1 MREPWF
7 QILEVREARG
17 RSMADIA
24 KSVAEQFGLTVT
36 DLRSERR
43 SKVILRARM
52 EALRAIRDERRDL
65 TSAQVSRFFNKESS
79 TIRYHWRA
87 A

>member
-7 QILEVREARG
+7 QILEVREEHG
-17 RSMADIA
+17 RSIADIA
-24 KSVAEQFGLTVT
+24 TDIAERFGLTVA

-43 SKVILRARM
+43 SKVIVSARR
-52 EALRAIRDERRDL
+52 EAFLAIRDERSDL
-65 TSAQVSRFFNKESS
+65 SSSQVGRFFNKEPS
-79 TIRYHWRA
+79 TVRHRWKA

>member
-1 MREPWF
+1 MRKPWF
-7 QILEVREARG
+7 QILEVREQHG

-24 KSVAEQFGLTVT
+24 KAVADEFGLTVQ

-52 EALRAIRDERRDL
+52 EALKVIREERRDL
-65 TSAQVSRFFNKESS
+65 CSSQVGRFFNKESS
-79 TIRYHWRA
+79 TVRYHWRA
-87 A
+87 T